1 MATQPAPDAPKT
13 FDWADPL
20 DLDARLSAEER
31 MVRDAA
37 RA

>member
-1 MATQPAPDAPKT
+1 MSASRPQ
-13 FDWADPL
+13 FEWLDPL
-20 DLDARLSAEER
+20 LLDQQLSDTER

>member
-1 MATQPAPDAPKT
+1 MAAEAT
-13 FDWADPL
+13 FNWEDPL
-20 DLDARLSAEER
+20 LLDSQLTSDER